1 MSSRSQTEKSI
12 IVVLALAT
20 LLVIPVLT
28 MGSGMMGTGWGIFG
42 GGMFIWPL
50 FVLGLIVLALYWAGS
65 QSENNNSEQPDPARA
80 ELRERYARGEID
92 DVEFENRLQML
103 NDNR

>member
-1 MSSRSQTEKSI
+1 MSSMRQTEKTI
-12 IVVLALAT
+12 LVILALAV

-28 MGSGMMGTGWGIFG
+28 MGSGMMSTGWGMFG
-42 GGMFIWPL
+42 GGMFVWPL
-50 FVLGLIVLALYWAGS
+50 LVLGLIALAIYWAGN
-65 QSENNNSEQPDPARA
+65 QSENTNSEQPDPARA

-92 DVEFENRLQML
+92 DEEFETRLQKL

>member
-1 MSSRSQTEKSI
+1 MSSMSQTEKTI
-12 IVVLALAT
+12 LVILALAV

-28 MGSGMMGTGWGIFG
+28 MGTGMMSTGWGMFG
-42 GGMFIWPL
+42 GGMFVWPL
-50 FVLGLIVLALYWAGS
+50 LVLGLIALAIYWAGN
-65 QSENNNSEQPDPARA
+65 QSENTNSEQPDPARA

-92 DVEFENRLQML
+92 DEEFETRLQML